1 MFTCFGIKHLS
12 LSVLYNEEKYTI
24 ITLVNILGKT
34 LALALLISITYLDNI
49 RLMHLLLVT
58 LLSEIIAIATILL
71 NISKNSFRPR
81 VSFNA
86 ELFKKQRDIV
96 GYKSAQDLINKLG
109 GQLPIIFARNFV
121 DTATAGNYFIA
132 LKMVQSPLSIIS
144 KSIRDVV
151 FVEYGKLKSSVG
163 NTFTRNF
170 IMIHLLVFVAIYS
183 VLWIFSDLLANILSN
198 EWLLSAKL
206 LFYIIPILLSNSLAS
221 VFRDNLLILKRGRFV
236 LKIGYSLWCISC
248 NDICYLLEI

>member
-1 MFTCFGIKHLS
+1 
-12 LSVLYNEEKYTI
+12 
-24 ITLVNILGKT
+24 
-34 LALALLISITYLDNI
+34 
-49 RLMHLLLVT
+49 MHLLLVT

-109 GQLPIIFARNFV
+109 GQLPIIFIRNFV

-183 VLWIFSDLLANILSN
+183 VLWIFSDLLANILSMN
-198 EWLLSAKL
+198 
-206 LFYIIPILLSNSLAS
+206 
-221 VFRDNLLILKRGRFV
+221 
-236 LKIGYSLWCISC
+236 GY
-248 NDICYLLEI
+248 YLRNYCFI